1 MVPPVNTLPVIEGAA
16 ELSLAAK
23 EADALVVVAPAPL
36 KGALD
41 GLGLPLEWKR
51 AVESALAADHALA
64 EGSPAPVVVA
74 APAAPGGR
82 IVLSPTAPIVH
93 DTDDCR
99 VLSEA
104 SAVAIS
110 RAVLAG
116 ASQPLLAVAVPQDAR
131 FARALEVCALASVA
145 TAWEPLEARESPAR
159 RAPPTRLRKLSVL
172 NLSRQAAERANALE
186 AGRALCRDLV
196 TGGPERLAPLRFAE
210 YCEKAFTGTG
220 VKVTVEKDVSGY
232 PLLAAV
238 ARASMEVERH
248 RPCVV
253 TLELVP
259 EGPVT
264 RTVLLAGKGVTYDMG
279 GADVKTNGGMAGMS
293 RDKGGAATVAGL
305 MRVLA
310 ERKIPGLRVVAQL
323 GMVRNSIGE
332 ESFVSDEIITARSGV
347 RVRIGNTDAEGR
359 LVLADLLAALKEGA
373 DPASS
378 VLISVATLT
387 GHVYRAFGPYVGA
400 IENGPAR
407 AQGFIRTLAEAGEL
421 LGEPL
426 ETTRPRRED
435 YQFVAPKAPT
445 EDVLSSNRL
454 ASVDT
459 ARGHQGPYAFIDV
472 TSGLRGSQ
480 LPFVHLDISGVVVTP
495 PDWQAGK
502 PTASPIAALVEALEV
517 RQRG

>member
-1 MVPPVNTLPVIEGAA
+1 VNTRPIIEGVADVSA
-16 ELSLAAK
+16 AAK
-23 EADALVVVAPAPL
+23 EADALVIVAPAPL
-36 KGALD
+36 KAALEP
-41 GLGLPLEWKR
+41 LGLPPEWRR
-51 AVESALAADHALA
+51 AVEGALAADRALA
-64 EGSPAPVVVA
+64 EGSPAPTVVA
-74 APAAPGGR
+74 APSAPGGR
-82 IVLSPTAPIVH
+82 IVLAPTAPIVH

-104 SAVAIS
+104 TTVAIS

-116 ASQPLLAVAVPQDAR
+116 ASQPLLAVSVPKEAR
-131 FARALEVCALASVA
+131 FARALEVCALAGAA
-145 TAWEPLEARESPAR
+145 TAWEPLEARESPSR
-159 RAPPTRLRKLSVL
+159 RAPPTQLRKLLVL
-172 NLSRQAAERANALE
+172 NLPSQVAAWASALE
-186 AGRALCRDLV
+186 AGRAICRDLV
-196 TGGPERLAPLRFAE
+196 TGGPERLTPLRFAA
-210 YCEKAFTGTG
+210 YCQEAFAGTA
-220 VKVTVEKDVSGY
+220 VKVSVERNVSGY

-238 ARASMEVERH
+238 AQASMVVERH
-248 RPCVV
+248 RPCIVR
-253 TLELVP
+253 LELDP
-259 EGPVT
+259 DGPVT

-293 RDKGGAATVAGL
+293 RDKGGAATVVGL
-305 MRVLA
+305 VRALA
-310 ERKIPGLRVVAQL
+310 ERKVPGLRVIALL

-373 DPASS
+373 DPASCT
-378 VLISVATLT
+378 LISVATLT

-407 AQGFIRTLAEAGEL
+407 ARGFIRTLADAGEL

-426 ETTRPRRED
+426 ESTRPRRED

-459 ARGHQGPYAFIDV
+459 ARGHQGPFAFIDV
-472 TSGLRGSQ
+472 ASGLRGTQ
-480 LPFVHLDISGVVVTP
+480 LPFIHLDISGVVVTP

-502 PTASPIAALVEALEV
+502 PTASPIAALVEALEAG
-517 RQRG
+517 QRG

>member
-1 MVPPVNTLPVIEGAA
+1 VNTNPIIEGAA
-16 ELSLAAK
+16 DVSSAAK
-23 EADALVVVAPAPL
+23 QTDALVVVAPAPL
-36 KGALD
+36 KAALE
-41 GLGLPLEWKR
+41 GLGLPPEWRR
-51 AVESALAADHALA
+51 AVDAALAADKALA
-64 EGSPAPVVVA
+64 EGSPAPIVVA

-82 IVLSPTAPIVH
+82 IILAPTVPISH

-104 SAVAIS
+104 SAAAVA

-116 ASQPLLAVAVPQDAR
+116 ASHPLLVVAVPSAAR
-131 FARALEVCALASVA
+131 FARTLEVCALAAVA
-145 TAWEPLEARESPAR
+145 TAWEPLEARESPSR

-172 NLSRQAAERANALE
+172 NLSAQAAERASALE
-186 AGRALCRDLV
+186 TGRALCRDLV
-196 TGGPERLAPLRFAE
+196 TGGPERLTPLRFAAH
-210 YCEKAFTGTG
+210 CEEAFAGTA
-220 VKVTVEKDVSGY
+220 VKVSVQRDVSGY

-238 ARASMEVERH
+238 ARASEMVERH
-248 RPCVV
+248 KPCVV
-253 TLELVP
+253 SLELVP

-264 RTVLLAGKGVTYDMG
+264 RTVLFAGKGVTYDTG
-279 GADVKTNGGMAGMS
+279 GADVKTHGGMAGMS

-305 MRVLA
+305 MRALA
-310 ERKIPGLRVVAQL
+310 ERKVPGLRVVALL

-332 ESFVSDEIITARSGV
+332 EAFVSDEIITARSGV

-359 LVLADLLAALKEGA
+359 LVLADLLAALKENA

-378 VLISVATLT
+378 VLVSVATLT

-407 AQGFIRTLAEAGEL
+407 AQGFIRTLEEAGEL

-426 ETTRPRRED
+426 EFTRPRRED
-435 YQFVAPKAPT
+435 YLFVAPKAPT

-459 ARGHQGPYAFIDV
+459 PRGHQGPFAFIDV
-472 TSGLRGSQ
+472 ASGLRATQ

-502 PTASPIAALVEALEV
+502 PTASPIAALLEALEV